1 MNTAI
6 IMLPAAAS
14 LSLLLLLLIPGADP
28 NYVNGAGDL
37 TLFWAID
44 GGAATIK
51 LLIRWASGIYVIGF

>member
-1 MNTAI
+1 LTNV
-6 IMLPAAAS
+6 AAAS
-14 LSLLLLLLIPGADP
+14 NTSCIISLLLLLLPGADP

-51 LLIRWASGIYVIGF
+51 LLIRCVPALFAVLR